1 LIVTVWDMVVS
12 SASFAKTTKSISQ
25 VKDATPGA
33 DSSVMVSIQVAVKP
47 VLRPENDE
55 FIADGSTSS

>member
-1 LIVTVWDMVVS
+1 MVVS